1 MRRRLRLGGTVFL
14 LSLAL
19 WAMAK
24 YRETLSFFLNL
35 YRAHRIGQAFYR
47 NYDHVSRDV
56 PFHPGMAPRLD
67 VYSPVDG
74 DEHPVLVFIHGGSWH
89 QYHKRLFAPVAMKL
103 LPEGMVVVIPDYT
116 LYPGARY
123 EQMANQVAAALSW
136 TLDNIEQY
144 GGDSRRVV
152 IAGHSSGAHLAGLA
166 VLDPRFLAPY
176 GHAGT
181 ELCGLIGLSGVYDVQ
196 SEYDFWAAKGVTP
209 RLIAGVMGGQAHF
222 AAASPMS
229 YVHADLPVLLIHGDR
244 DTTVPLSI
252 AQEFHTALQAA
263 GAPSELKIYRG
274 TGHTDYLF
282 AALARDESRVV
293 RDIARFVCACRP
305 RAAPLT
311 GAGRASR

>member
-136 TLDNIEQY
+136 TLDNIEQH

-181 ELCGLIGLSGVYDVQ
+181 ELCGR
-196 SEYDFWAAKGVTP
+196 
-209 RLIAGVMGGQAHF
+209 RLRRSVRVRFLGSQRGHAQAHRW
-222 AAASPMS
+222 
-229 YVHADLPVLLIHGDR
+229 R
-244 DTTVPLSI
+244 DGGSGTLRGCLAHELRTCRP
-252 AQEFHTALQAA
+252 ARTAHPRRSRCNRPA
-263 GAPSELKIYRG
+263 EHR
-274 TGHTDYLF
+274 
-282 AALARDESRVV
+282 SRV
-293 RDIARFVCACRP
+293 P
-305 RAAPLT
+305 RRAP
-311 GAGRASR
+311 GRRCTK